1 MYTHHTAVLYTESF
15 HEFRQVWCDD
25 LVNGGNNEELQIGL
39 IIVCYGSWLSN
50 QQAQQEAKEKD
61 RATRLERKVIYG
73 DKKHRTREQKIKT
86 TEDHHQATFRP
97 QALSGQG
104 GEGDADHNGQV
115 LIFTIFSI
123 FRYVFCPWLWS
134 QLLCWSC

>member
-1 MYTHHTAVLYTESF
+1 M
-15 HEFRQVWCDD
+15 
-25 LVNGGNNEELQIGL
+25 
-39 IIVCYGSWLSN
+39 
-50 QQAQQEAKEKD
+50 
-61 RATRLERKVIYG
+61 IYG

-123 FRYVFCPWLWS
+123 FRLCFLPMAMVAAALLVLLMAS
-134 QLLCWSC
+134 GSLALQLPGVLVIQGVHVLLEDVVVAKGAMAEVLEKVSLRGIFELGF